1 MQRTAVNNRET
12 RIIQSEQKAWLNV
25 ISITLMLTLDGLSKG
40 SNLFVYFV
48 ICDLKIP
55 R

>member
-1 MQRTAVNNRET
+1 MQRAAVNNRET

-40 SNLFVYFV
+40 SNLLFCY
-48 ICDLKIP
+48 L
-55 R
+55 